1 MGRVKGTI
9 TVFLSLISVLFLS
22 LICTAVES
30 ARIQGARA
38 QAANVVDMGNY
49 SVFGEFEQRLLED
62 YEIFAVNGAYGTGD
76 FSIERVNGR
85 LRTFMEKN
93 SPAQS
98 GGLAGLCFD
107 PWQLGLE
114 ESEISEY
121 ALLTDQGGEAFYQQA
136 VSFMKE
142 TAVTGTIGKL
152 FQYHH
157 DAQSAQSNQ
166 EDYQRGKNN
175 SDAQMEDL
183 EQQEAARI
191 KELEEQAAA
200 GENAGGDL
208 VIVGEAPGE
217 VVQENP
223 LTVLE
228 KLKRKSI
235 LDVVCSKYGV
245 SERTVSK
252 SEVASKRKLQTGNME
267 LSGEHGGLTSDLLFR
282 EYLLDHFENY
292 QDRNESGKLNYQI
305 EYVIGGKRS
314 DRENL
319 KSVVRKLLLLRE
331 GCNYVYCIRNSDMS
345 AQAGALAALLIGWLG
360 IPPLVTVMKHA
371 LLLAWAYGESMLDV
385 KTLMDGGHVPL
396 VKTGATWRLT
406 LDQLAN
412 LETLLSEDGGN
423 RQEGADYQDHLRI
436 LLNLQSVSTQKKRAL
451 DLVEMN
457 LSVLPGLSNFQADDC
472 VVGIRTQV
480 TWRIRP
486 VFLRVSAAFLGVSA
500 PGQTVT
506 VNSGFA
512 YE

>member
-62 YEIFAVNGAYGTGD
+62 YEIFAVDGAYGTGD

-223 LTVLE
+223 LTALE

-235 LDVVCSKYGV
+235 LDVSAANMGSLSGRYRKVKSPQRGSCRPEIWNFPGNMGV
-245 SERTVSK
+245 S
-252 SEVASKRKLQTGNME
+252 
-267 LSGEHGGLTSDLLFR
+267 
-282 EYLLDHFENY
+282 
-292 QDRNESGKLNYQI
+292 
-305 EYVIGGKRS
+305 
-314 DRENL
+314 
-319 KSVVRKLLLLRE
+319 
-331 GCNYVYCIRNSDMS
+331 
-345 AQAGALAALLIGWLG
+345 
-360 IPPLVTVMKHA
+360 
-371 LLLAWAYGESMLDV
+371 
-385 KTLMDGGHVPL
+385 
-396 VKTGATWRLT
+396 
-406 LDQLAN
+406 
-412 LETLLSEDGGN
+412 
-423 RQEGADYQDHLRI
+423 LRI
-436 LLNLQSVSTQKKRAL
+436 CCFGSICWITLKT
-451 DLVEMN
+451 
-457 LSVLPGLSNFQADDC
+457 
-472 VVGIRTQV
+472 IRTGM
-480 TWRIRP
+480 RAE
-486 VFLRVSAAFLGVSA
+486 S
-500 PGQTVT
+500 
-506 VNSGFA
+506 
-512 YE
+512 